1 MSPSPSEHLLPT
13 SSQLQEEAPTTKAPK
28 KSPVNQLNPDNLPA
42 TPTLT
47 TTSMDSEDEVM
58 SVASSEEMMEDQD
71 SDLSMAGEGK
81 SYSHLI
87 P

>member
-1 MSPSPSEHLLPT
+1 MSPCPSEHLLPT
-13 SSQLQEEAPTTKAPK
+13 SSEAQHDGPTNKALK
-28 KSPVNQLNPDNLPA
+28 KSPVHQPNPNTLPA

-47 TTSMDSEDEVM
+47 TTPMDSEDDVI

-71 SDLSMAGEGK
+71 SDLSMGGDGQSEF
-81 SYSHLI
+81 Y